1 MVPKVRKHK
10 RERRKRM
17 GRPPGPAED
26 VRRNKVGTT
35 VTDAEREHLEQIA
48 DERGVPVSV
57 VIYELI
63 SRLLRRRK

>member
-1 MVPKVRKHK
+1 
-10 RERRKRM
+10 M

-63 SRLLRRRK
+63 SRMLRRRK

>member
-1 MVPKVRKHK
+1 MPKISKRKK
-10 RERRKRM
+10 GGRKRM
-17 GRPPGPAED
+17 GRPRGPAEN

-35 VTDAEREHLEQIA
+35 LTDAERELLEHIA

-63 SRLLRRRK
+63 SRMLRRRK